1 MKLEPSTKHPHGLT
15 NTEYNKLFTKD
26 KPIIFNYHGY
36 PTLIHELTYER
47 ENKNISVHGYIEE
60 GTITTA
66 FDMRVKNEIDRYHI
80 VIDVIKHLDII
91 NHLDIAK
98 TREGKKIIKL
108 MEEKLKYHES
118 YIREYG
124 IDMEEVRLFKWE

>member
-1 MKLEPSTKHPHGLT
+1 MKLQPSYRHPHGLSD
-15 NTEYNKLFTKD
+15 TEYNKLFTVD

-36 PTLIHELTYER
+36 PTLIHELTYDR
-47 ENKNISVHGYIEE
+47 VNRNISVHGYMEE

-80 VIDVIKHLDII
+80 VIDVIKHTSVG
-91 NHLDIAK
+91 K

-108 MEEKLKYHES
+108 MEDKLKYHDA
-118 YIREYG
+118 YIKEYG
-124 IDMEEVRLFKWE
+124 IDTEEIRNFKWK

>member
-1 MKLEPSTKHPHGLT
+1 MKYDVKA
-15 NTEYNKLFTKD
+15 F
-26 KPIIFNYHGY
+26 
-36 PTLIHELTYER
+36 ELLS
-47 ENKNISVHGYIEE
+47 NEE
-60 GTITTA
+60 IADGI

-80 VIDVIKHLDII
+80 VIDII
-91 NHLDIAK
+91 NHLDIGK